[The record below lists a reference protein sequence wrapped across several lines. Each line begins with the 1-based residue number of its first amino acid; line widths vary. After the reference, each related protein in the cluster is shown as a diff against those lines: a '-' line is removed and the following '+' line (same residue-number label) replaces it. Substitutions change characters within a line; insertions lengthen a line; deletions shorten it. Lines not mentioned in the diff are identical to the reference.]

1 MLDRHKNVTVS
12 SVLRENL
19 LYLLLSSYIAV
30 CQLQVLYFRKYVFLM
45 DEVYTVCEDWGEGSG
60 LQLWQTD
67 CNEAEPGENNNRYT
81 LG

>member
-1 MLDRHKNVTVS
+1 
-12 SVLRENL
+12 
-19 LYLLLSSYIAV
+19 
-30 CQLQVLYFRKYVFLM
+30 M